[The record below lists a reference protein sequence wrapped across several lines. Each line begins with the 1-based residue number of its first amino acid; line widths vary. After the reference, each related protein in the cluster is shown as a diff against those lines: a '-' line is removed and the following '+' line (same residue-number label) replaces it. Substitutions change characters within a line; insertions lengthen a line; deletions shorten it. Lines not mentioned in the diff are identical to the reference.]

1 MKVPKTVKVLLL
13 VISFSLFSFV
23 GIVIAQSNT
32 DITDQKTSSVT
43 VDVYTEGQTAD
54 TILDAKKYLK
64 MNENEIEESLKQLS
78 KKQLIDE
85 LNFLTSTFKEEG
97 DINALIPFVSVL
109 FQRKDE
115 FEDSDFI
122 NVIKDDV
129 STITMK
135 EIMVD
140 LYAVKNENKSNGDE
154 KIKQLLKEKNIDKEI
169 KARIVANSEFSN
181 NDINTLEVLI
191 QEDDGILAFKSL
203 KQLAKI
209 DDEKAYIISSRI
221 LSNYKY
227 ESKEKVMASL
237 KSTAKYLKHNKDK
250 DLENEFIKLSFEI
263 IENNDDNVLKDAAL
277 FSVSDLMSKDAI
289 SEIIKNKSVDRE
301 LKVFSIDQNFM
312 TLKDILINNPTES
325 DIEIVVEAMELMP
338 IVDLLEDI
346 EKVMDNIK
354 DKNLQQRCKAA
365 IENTKLNG
373 HKGNEK
379 WKYYYGIGVK

>member
-191 QEDDGILAFKSL
+191 QEDD
-203 KQLAKI
+203 
-209 DDEKAYIISSRI
+209 
-221 LSNYKY
+221 
-227 ESKEKVMASL
+227 
-237 KSTAKYLKHNKDK
+237 
-250 DLENEFIKLSFEI
+250 
-263 IENNDDNVLKDAAL
+263 
-277 FSVSDLMSKDAI
+277 
-289 SEIIKNKSVDRE
+289 
-301 LKVFSIDQNFM
+301 
-312 TLKDILINNPTES
+312 
-325 DIEIVVEAMELMP
+325 
-338 IVDLLEDI
+338 
-346 EKVMDNIK
+346 
-354 DKNLQQRCKAA
+354 
-365 IENTKLNG
+365 
-373 HKGNEK
+373 
-379 WKYYYGIGVK
+379 

>member
-1 MKVPKTVKVLLL
+1 
-13 VISFSLFSFV
+13 
-23 GIVIAQSNT
+23 
-32 DITDQKTSSVT
+32 
-43 VDVYTEGQTAD
+43 
-54 TILDAKKYLK
+54 
-64 MNENEIEESLKQLS
+64 
-78 KKQLIDE
+78 
-85 LNFLTSTFKEEG
+85 
-97 DINALIPFVSVL
+97 
-109 FQRKDE
+109 
-115 FEDSDFI
+115 
-122 NVIKDDV
+122 
-129 STITMK
+129 
-135 EIMVD
+135 
-140 LYAVKNENKSNGDE
+140 
-154 KIKQLLKEKNIDKEI
+154 
-169 KARIVANSEFSN
+169 
-181 NDINTLEVLI
+181 
-191 QEDDGILAFKSL
+191 L